1 MKTLHTLSSVSLDT
15 HETLKTLKADV
26 VFGSPAKRC
35 AGIGICQV
43 NPNDAGTLDLKL
55 PCCQKVETEI
65 NQIAKDQLEFRFS
78 RSKICKK
85 LIARQFAFSRFR
97 LNDPLMLPDWLTDQ
111 LKIAPSCLTKG
122 AYPVVFG
129 TNFISVRIR
138 MVSV

>member
-1 MKTLHTLSSVSLDT
+1 MKTLHTLSNVSLDT

-26 VFGSPAKRC
+26 VFGSPSKRC
-35 AGIGICQV
+35 AGIGICKV
-43 NPNDAGTLDLKL
+43 NPHDTGTLDFKL

-65 NQIAKDQLEFRFS
+65 NPIAKDQLEFRFS
-78 RSKICKK
+78 RSKICKT

-97 LNDPLMLPDWLTDQ
+97 ITDPLILPDWLTTQ
-111 LKIAPSCLTKG
+111 LKITPSSLIKG

-138 MVSV
+138 IVSV

>member
-1 MKTLHTLSSVSLDT
+1 MKTLHILSNINLDT

-26 VFGSPAKRC
+26 VFGSPTKRC
-35 AGIGICQV
+35 AGIGICKV
-43 NPNDAGTLDLKL
+43 NPHQSGTLDLKL

-65 NQIAKDQLEFRFS
+65 DQIAKDQLEFRFS

-97 LNDPLMLPDWLTDQ
+97 INDSLILPDWLINE
-111 LKIAPSCLTKG
+111 LKITPSSLAKG